1 LLKAEL
7 FRHARLKGGGNLAA
21 SAALSKQKRAAA
33 NRFD

>member
-1 LLKAEL
+1 LLKTEF
-7 FRHARLKGGGNLAA
+7 FRHARLQAGGNLAT